1 MCGLCLLELLV
12 GIEGAAGALDDVG
25 GGPDAA
31 PHPGLQVAALA
42 VLRQEPAHEG
52 VARAVGVHDLVRG
65 QPLRREG
72 PDLAIVLCSAP
83 SVPQPVVQSQRRPLL
98 GPSPG

>member
-12 GIEGAAGALDDVG
+12 GVEGAAGALDDVG

-52 VARAVGVHDLVRG
+52 VARAVGVHDLVLVELDDG
-65 QPLRREG
+65 DLGHLALLHHDHWVGALREAKR
-72 PDLAIVLCSAP
+72 A
-83 SVPQPVVQSQRRPLL
+83 R
-98 GPSPG
+98 

>member
-1 MCGLCLLELLV
+1 MRLLELLV
-12 GIEGAAGALDDVG
+12 GVECAAGALDDVG

-65 QPLRREG
+65 QPLCREC
-72 PDLAIVLCSAP
+72 PDLYVVLQKDP
-83 SVPQPVVQSQRRPLL
+83 SEGL
-98 GPSPG
+98 